1 MNEIKI
7 RAVLLSDAEALL
19 KIYSH
24 YVENTAVSFE
34 YETPSL
40 EEFSR
45 RIMST
50 VEKYPY
56 ILAERDGKILGYA
69 YAGTF
74 KPRKAYDRCVEVSI
88 YLANDERGN
97 GVGRRLYEELEA
109 RLSEMGILNLYA
121 CITHCENEDKYLT
134 KQSPLFHGRMGYEKI
149 GHFSKCGF
157 KFGRWYDM
165 IWMEKFIGEHSAEPM
180 PIKPPAAD

>member
-7 RAVLLSDAEALL
+7 RAVRFSDAEALL
-19 KIYSH
+19 NIYSH

-50 VEKYPY
+50 SEKYPY
-56 ILAERDGKILGYA
+56 ILAERNGKILGYA

-74 KPRKAYDRCVEVSI
+74 KPRRAYDRCVEVSI
-88 YLANDERGN
+88 YLDINERGK
-97 GVGRRLYEELEA
+97 GAGRILYEELEN

-121 CITHCENEDKYLT
+121 CITYCETEDEYLT
-134 KQSPLFHGRMGYEKI
+134 KQSPLFHSRMGYKRI

-165 IWMEKFIGEHSAEPM
+165 IWMEKFIGDHGANPM
-180 PIKPPAAD
+180 PIKLPIK

>member
-1 MNEIKI
+1 MDKIKI
-7 RAVLLSDAEALL
+7 RAARSADAKALL

-34 YETPSL
+34 YETPSV
-40 EEFSR
+40 EEFTS

-50 VEKYPY
+50 LERYPY
-56 ILAERDGKILGYA
+56 IVAERGGKIIGYA

-88 YLANDERGN
+88 YLDKDERGK
-97 GVGRRLYEELEA
+97 GCGRMLYVELEC
-109 RLSEMGILNLYA
+109 RLADMGILNLYA
-121 CITHCENEDKYLT
+121 CITHCELEDEYLT
-134 KQSPLFHGRMGYEKI
+134 KQSPLFHSRMGYEKI

-165 IWMEKFIGEHSAEPM
+165 IWMEKFIGEHSE
-180 PIKPPAAD
+180 KPLPLKLPARN

>member
-1 MNEIKI
+1 MDEIKI
-7 RAVLLSDAEALL
+7 RAACVSDAEALL

-40 EEFSR
+40 EEFSS

-50 VEKYPY
+50 TEKYPY
-56 ILAERDGKILGYA
+56 IVAERNGCIIGYA
-69 YAGTF
+69 YAGCF

-88 YLANDERGN
+88 YLDMNERGN
-97 GVGRRLYEELEA
+97 GVGRKLYTELE
-109 RLSEMGILNLYA
+109 RLLAEMGILNLYA
-121 CITHCENEDKYLT
+121 CITHCETEDEYLT
-134 KQSPLFHGRMGYEKI
+134 KQSPLFHSHMGYRKI
-149 GHFSKCGF
+149 GHFSKCGY

-165 IWMEKFIGEHSAEPM
+165 IWMEKFIGEHSENPDSVKWPAE
-180 PIKPPAAD
+180 

>member
-1 MNEIKI
+1 MDEIKI
-7 RAVLLSDAEALL
+7 RDARGTDAEVLL

-34 YETPSL
+34 YETPSPK
-40 EEFSR
+40 EFSC

-50 VEKYPY
+50 LERYPY
-56 ILAERDGKILGYA
+56 IVAERDGEIIGYA

-88 YLANDERGN
+88 YLHKDERCN
-97 GVGRRLYEELEA
+97 GCGRRLYEELER
-109 RLSEMGILNLYA
+109 RLADMGILNLYA
-121 CITHCENEDKYLT
+121 CITHCETEDEYLT
-134 KQSPLFHGRMGYEKI
+134 KQSPLFHSRMGYEKI

-165 IWMEKFIGEHSAEPM
+165 IWMEKFIGEHSTQ
-180 PIKPPAAD
+180 PIPLKLPARN